1 MNHSSIKNNNPLENL
16 LIKRKNLKQFRK
28 NKQKPKIFPFLSL
41 IILFFNL
48 YVFLIIR
55 NKHKGIYDEFI
66 VFYSDSKHLISS
78 QPIIQYPKSSI
89 IHISIVMPI
98 FNRLAYI
105 SKSISSAQNQT
116 KPNIEIICVDD
127 CSNESVSTFILELM
141 KYDKRIKLVQHMY
154 RQGSFHS
161 RRHGVF
167 TSKGEYIISIDSDDF
182 LYPNSIEPVYKY
194 GKQVDADVVDYVAE
208 NVKNETN
215 VVHDWLPCKK
225 NLTNNRDLMRNYV
238 RHKLSFNIWKRMVK
252 RSVYINGMN
261 YIYPYV
267 KGKRLSKTE
276 DVLTLG
282 SIFLFAKNMFCTKFL
297 VYVHFMS
304 SPLSVEK
311 GYLQPYYQNRNQ
323 SRYTDSVVRYLY
335 LKRYRK
341 PDEASLSDMLRRPKI
356 SDYYNNIV
364 NIDVKSGKKKCE
376 IIDDDDGF
384 EHFEFPD
391 QGYCVV
397 ASK

>member
-1 MNHSSIKNNNPLENL
+1 MKYSSIKNNNPLEEL
-16 LIKRKNLKQFRK
+16 LIKGKHLKDFGK
-28 NKQKPKIFPFLSL
+28 NKQRSRIFSFLTL

-48 YVFLIIR
+48 YVLLMIR
-55 NKHKGIYDEFI
+55 IKHKSIYDDFI
-66 VFYSDSKHLISS
+66 IFYSDSQFLKSS

-89 IHISIVMPI
+89 VHISIVMPI

-105 SKSISSAQNQT
+105 NKSITSAQNQT

-127 CSNESVSTFILELM
+127 CSNESVSSFILELM
-141 KYDKRIKLVQHMY
+141 KYDRRIKLVQHMY

-182 LYPNSIEPVYKY
+182 LYANSIEPVYKY
-194 GKQVDADVVDYVAE
+194 AKQVDADVVDYVAE

-215 VVHDWLPCKK
+215 IIHDWLPCKK
-225 NLTNNRDLMRNYV
+225 NFTNNRDLMRNYV
-238 RHKLSFNIWKRMVK
+238 KQKLSFNIWKRMVK

-261 YIYPYV
+261 YIYPYA

-282 SIFLFAKNMFCTKFL
+282 SIFLFANNMFCTKFL

-304 SPLSVEK
+304 SPLSVER

-323 SRYTDSVVRYLY
+323 SRYTESVVRYLY
-335 LKRYRK
+335 IKRYRS
-341 PDEASLSDMLRRPKI
+341 PNEASLNDMLRRSKI
-356 SDYYNNIV
+356 SNYYNNII
-364 NIDVKSGKKKCE
+364 NIDVKSSKKKCE
-376 IIDDDDGF
+376 IIDDVDGF
-384 EHFEFPD
+384 EHFDFPD
-391 QGYCVV
+391 EGYCVV